1 VDTPGSVDV
10 ATFVRRAAALRT
22 VDEAR
27 ELYDAWAPTY
37 DDHDVSAAM
46 GYAAPERVAERVAGL
61 VPSDADVLDA
71 GCGTGQVGEA
81 LADRGFRSV
90 DGLDV
95 SPGMVARARKRRA
108 YHDLGPADLTARLPG
123 ASDKFT
129 VLTCVGALQPG
140 HLGPSALTE
149 FVRVVVRGGYI
160 VATVGESEW
169 TDAGYGEHVG
179 RLAAHG
185 LARVLDESDRPLDG
199 GPGYLLVL
207 EVQRASAA
215 E

>member
-1 VDTPGSVDV
+1 VDV
-10 ATFVRRAAALRT
+10 ATFVRRATGLRT
-22 VDEAR
+22 ADEAR

-37 DDHDVSAAM
+37 DDHDVSEAM
-46 GYAAPERVAERVAGL
+46 GYAPPERVAERVASL

-71 GCGTGQVGEA
+71 GCGTGLVGMA

-90 DGLDV
+90 DGLDL
-95 SPGMVARARKRRA
+95 SPAMVARARKRRV

-160 VATVGESEW
+160 LATVGEREW
-169 TDAGYGEHVG
+169 TESDYAAHIA

-185 LARVLDESDRPLDG
+185 LARVLDESDHPLDG
-199 GPGYLLVL
+199 GPGHLLVL

>member
-1 VDTPGSVDV
+1 VDTSGSVDV
-10 ATFVRRAAALRT
+10 ATFVRRATALRT
-22 VDEAR
+22 ADEAR
-27 ELYDAWAPTY
+27 ELYDAWAPSY
-37 DDHDVSAAM
+37 DDHDVSEAM
-46 GYAAPERVAERVAGL
+46 GYAPPERMAERVAGL

-71 GCGTGQVGEA
+71 GCGTGLVGVA

-90 DGLDV
+90 DGLDL

-129 VLTCVGALQPG
+129 VLTCAGALQPG

-160 VATVGESEW
+160 LATVGEREW
-169 TDAGYGEHVG
+169 TDSDYEANVA

-199 GPGYLLVL
+199 APGYLLVL
-207 EVQRASAA
+207 EVQRASSA